1 MKLNTIDPIIPVEFQ
16 ITPSKIVH
24 DRPCHYSRAAIGRW
38 WCSAAC
44 ATILAALEKAES
56 CSQFMFLLRRTS
68 STRRRMERSEWKAII
83 SSASLL
89 PNVSSEIQGDD
100 AFGHWRNGIRFH
112 SQFFLLYKRKLVF
125 WNDLLVDRL
134 VLKLHLN
141 TMSHELS
148 TVVLAVI
155 VDANCRLN
163 SFVATISWWSGWT
176 VRIDMNLRTFQI
188 SSWHHVDCLFS
199 SFENTDFCVL

>member
-1 MKLNTIDPIIPVEFQ
+1 
-16 ITPSKIVH
+16 
-24 DRPCHYSRAAIGRW
+24 
-38 WCSAAC
+38 
-44 ATILAALEKAES
+44 
-56 CSQFMFLLRRTS
+56 
-68 STRRRMERSEWKAII
+68 MERSEWKAII

-112 SQFFLLYKRKLVF
+112 SQFFLLYIRKLVF
-125 WNDLLVDRL
+125 WNDLLVNRL

-163 SFVATISWWSGWT
+163 SFVATISWWRGWT
-176 VRIDMNLRTFQI
+176 VRIDMNII
-188 SSWHHVDCLFS
+188 SEDLSNLELTSC
-199 SFENTDFCVL
+199 